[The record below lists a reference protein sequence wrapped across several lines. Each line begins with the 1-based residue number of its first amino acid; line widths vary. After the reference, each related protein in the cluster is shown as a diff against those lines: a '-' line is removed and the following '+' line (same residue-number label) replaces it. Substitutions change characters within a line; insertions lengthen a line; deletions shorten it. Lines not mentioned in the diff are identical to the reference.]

1 MEATAQAS
9 ENPVQS
15 PAVGFGAQGLRLA
28 VPHVMGVLN
37 VTPDSFSDGGLYL
50 ERDAAVERA
59 LHMVEAGAVFIDV
72 GGASTRPGAKEVSVA
87 VQIDRT
93 VPVIERLAEELSAQ
107 QRHDVAISIDTT
119 SSEVAE
125 AALRAGATVVND
137 VSAGTHDPDILAL
150 SGEWGARIVL
160 MHMLGTPQT
169 MQNDPRYD
177 DVIGEVSE
185 YLIERVDI
193 AQAAGI
199 PSANIYVDPGIGFG
213 KTLQHNLILIACLD
227 QLRANVQSPVLLG
240 ASRKSFI
247 GAALGLDV
255 DNRDEATLATVV
267 WAAQIGAS
275 VVRVHD
281 VEMACRALALMN
293 AVEGATVTDSANKQP
308 QPSSGGPNEG

>member
-1 MEATAQAS
+1 
-9 ENPVQS
+9 
-15 PAVGFGAQGLRLA
+15 
-28 VPHVMGVLN
+28 
-37 VTPDSFSDGGLYL
+37 
-50 ERDAAVERA
+50 
-59 LHMVEAGAVFIDV
+59 
-72 GGASTRPGAKEVSVA
+72 
-87 VQIDRT
+87 
-93 VPVIERLAEELSAQ
+93 
-107 QRHDVAISIDTT
+107 
-119 SSEVAE
+119 
-125 AALRAGATVVND
+125 
-137 VSAGTHDPDILAL
+137 
-150 SGEWGARIVL
+150 